1 MDIHDI
7 SLPLSNDL
15 PSWPGDPRPRIKRI
29 HNISKGDDS
38 NVTHLSMTAHT
49 GTHIDAPDHFLD
61 SGETLDQ
68 IPLELFVGPVQVVE
82 LPSGRDIT
90 AEMIQE
96 ADIPAHTKRI
106 LFKTRNSQ
114 LWEQGVKDFQKDF
127 MALDEKAAEYLVS
140 RDVEVVGVDY
150 LSVAPFRAPKATH
163 QILLEGKVLIIE
175 GLDLSG
181 IEPGQYT
188 LYCLP
193 LNIPE
198 AEGAPA
204 RVLLGR

>member
-29 HNISKGDDS
+29 HNISEGDDS

-68 IPLELFVGPVQVVE
+68 IPLGLFIGPAQVVE

-90 AEMIQE
+90 ADMIQE
-96 ADIPAHTKRI
+96 ADIPAYTKRI

-114 LWEQGVKDFQKDF
+114 LWQQGVKEFQKDF

-181 IEPGQYT
+181 IESGQYT

>member
-1 MDIHDI
+1 MDIYDI

-29 HNISKGDDS
+29 HNISEGDDS

-61 SGETLDQ
+61 SRETLDQ
-68 IPLELFVGPVQVVE
+68 IPLGRFIGPAQVVE

-90 AEMIQE
+90 ADMIQE

-114 LWEQGVKDFQKDF
+114 LWKQGVKEFQKDF

-204 RVLLGR
+204 RVLLSR

>member
-68 IPLELFVGPVQVVE
+68 IPLGLFVGPVQVVE

>member
-1 MDIHDI
+1 
-7 SLPLSNDL
+7 
-15 PSWPGDPRPRIKRI
+15 
-29 HNISKGDDS
+29 
-38 NVTHLSMTAHT
+38 MTAHT

-61 SGETLDQ
+61 NGETLDQ
-68 IPLELFVGPVQVVE
+68 IPLGLFVGPVQVVE

-90 AEMIQE
+90 ADMIQE
-96 ADIPAHTKRI
+96 ADLPAHTKRV

-114 LWEQGVKDFQKDF
+114 LWEQGVKEFQKDF